1 MKLYRDFQTVAEID
15 AQYNLGT
22 DPVALGAAMQWY
34 VDRSAEARAE
44 LQCEL
49 GVRYGPTVDE
59 YLDVFPAAAPGSPVL
74 VFVHGGYWVMA
85 SPREFSFVARGL
97 AARGITTVIPNY
109 SLCPAVTL
117 DEITR
122 QNRAALAWT
131 HANAAR
137 YNSDPGRIYVSGHS
151 AGGQQTGM
159 LVATDWVRDYGLPA
173 DLVKAAM
180 PVSGL
185 FDLGPFPYSFL
196 QPSLQLTWDCVAR
209 QSPIRHV
216 PPAGG
221 PPLLVTVGA
230 RETPE
235 FLRQSRSY
243 ADAWR
248 AEGYFAELLEL
259 PGADHF
265 SVIQGFADADSPLL
279 QHLGRLLRL

>member
-1 MKLYRDFQTVAEID
+1 MKLYRDFETVAEID

-34 VDRSAEARAE
+34 VDRSAEARAD
-44 LQCEL
+44 LQCDL

-59 YLDVFPAAAPGSPVL
+59 YLDVFPAARPDAPVL

-97 AARGITTVIPNY
+97 AALGITTVIPNY

-122 QNRAALAWT
+122 QNRAAVAWT
-131 HANAAR
+131 HANIRRWNGDPAR
-137 YNSDPGRIYVSGHS
+137 IHVAGHS

-159 LVATDWVRDYGLPA
+159 IVATDWARDYGLPA
-173 DLVKAAM
+173 DLVKGAL

-209 QSPIRHV
+209 QSPLRHI
-216 PPAGG
+216 PAAGG
-221 PPLLVTVGA
+221 PPLLVAVGA

-235 FLRQSRSY
+235 FLRQSRTY
-243 ADAWR
+243 TDAWR
-248 AEGYFAELLEL
+248 AAGHAADLLEL

-265 SVIQGFADADSPLL
+265 TAIHGFADAGSPLL
-279 QHLGRLLRL
+279 QRLARLMRL